1 MCGRFAVFTEREDL
15 ARLFEVDA
23 IRTDPLPARYNVAP
37 TLEVYAVV
45 EALDRER
52 RLGALTWGLV
62 PPWAKEPRPGPIN
75 ARAETL
81 TERRHFRDAF
91 VRRRCVIPADGFY
104 EWVTD
109 PATGARLPSFIHRE
123 DGTPLAFAG
132 LWSTWRPKG
141 GGDPVSTCAI
151 VTTESA
157 PPVAALHDRMPVML
171 DADTWDLWLGPDQR
185 DVGRL
190 TALLAPTVPEGLTTR
205 RVGTLVNNVRNE
217 GPELTAPV

>member
-23 IRTDPLPARYNVAP
+23 IRTDPLPARYNIAP
-37 TLEVYAVV
+37 TLEVYAIV
-45 EALDRER
+45 EAPDRER

-75 ARAETL
+75 ARAETIA
-81 TERRHFRDAF
+81 EKPAFRDAF
-91 VRRRCVIPADGFY
+91 VNRRCVIPADGFY

-109 PATGARLPSFIHRE
+109 PATGDRLPSFIHRE
-123 DGTPLAFAG
+123 DRTPLAFAG

-141 GGDPVSTCAI
+141 GGEPLSTCTI
-151 VTTESA
+151 VTTEAA

-171 DADTWDLWLGPDQR
+171 DHDVWDLWLDPGRR
-185 DVGRL
+185 DVAQL
-190 TALLAPTVPEGLTTR
+190 SELLAPAVPAGLTTR
-205 RVGTLVNNVRNE
+205 RVATLVNDVRNE
-217 GPELTAPV
+217 GPELAAPA